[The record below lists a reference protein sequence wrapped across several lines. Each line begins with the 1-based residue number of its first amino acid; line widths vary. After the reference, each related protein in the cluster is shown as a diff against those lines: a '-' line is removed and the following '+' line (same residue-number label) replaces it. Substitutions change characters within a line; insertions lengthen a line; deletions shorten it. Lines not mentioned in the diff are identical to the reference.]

1 MDFTLDDIKFITNF
15 LRYNN
20 NYGYVDKCPHSQELY
35 AKILR
40 SKIFD
45 QQFAVKGSV
54 SQLKKKKSQQCTHRA
69 KRANMIKCKNLLSL
83 GKVHR
88 CPL

>member
-1 MDFTLDDIKFITNF
+1 MDNWEYVDFTLDDIKFITNF

-40 SKIFD
+40 GKIFD

-54 SQLKKKKSQQCTHRA
+54 SQLKKKKPGMYT
-69 KRANMIKCKNLLSL
+69 
-83 GKVHR
+83 
-88 CPL
+88 